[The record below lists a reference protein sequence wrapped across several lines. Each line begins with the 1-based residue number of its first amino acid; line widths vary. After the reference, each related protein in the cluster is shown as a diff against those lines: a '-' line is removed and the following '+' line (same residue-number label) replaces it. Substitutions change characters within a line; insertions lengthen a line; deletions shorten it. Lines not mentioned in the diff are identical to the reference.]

1 MKSAGICMKIRA
13 TSSKTTLAAFAV
25 CAAFAARADNCWKGL
40 DGADLA
46 TPENWSEGTLPTA
59 AAGYFNGRSEH
70 GTDYTA
76 TLSADTSLYQL
87 IWGGDK
93 PYASDVTLDL
103 VGRTL
108 TLTASSVRP
117 MRLENEK
124 VSSVTI
130 TNGTLTFATANET
143 AWVLG
148 SDQTLTLGA
157 GLTFNGNAAI
167 HAAIPRTN
175 SKIVVHDG
183 AKVKGRIYFGLNQ
196 SEGTILVTGE
206 GTEVDFNGGILQM
219 GTSNT
224 SAKNNS
230 FRVEDGAIVTNAA
243 VNIGNANYR
252 ASGATIALS
261 GGGKLFTHNW
271 NVSGG
276 AKTYIMQYLNYR
288 AHRVEIGEGSGFHTR
303 VLYVMG
309 TNNVFAIDGGELE
322 AVQYE
327 IAGTNT
333 FHFAGTAPKMRQYA
347 QNGLAI
353 GADCTFSFEIP
364 SSGYADVPCEFWPNA
379 AFTMPETTRL
389 AVDATAFSRS
399 RAGGGTIPLMK
410 FNGDKTITFHD
421 ALLSRWNTELEAKH
435 CSVSYDTSERT
446 LVLTV
451 RKPGLV
457 FIIR

>member
-1 MKSAGICMKIRA
+1 MKTASICTKIRGA
-13 TSSKTTLAAFAV
+13 SFKIALAAFAV
-25 CAAFAARADNCWKGL
+25 CAAFAARAVNYWKGV

-59 AAGYFNGRSEH
+59 AVGYFNGRSEH

-87 IWGGDK
+87 RWGGN
-93 PYASDVTLDL
+93 VTAAKSTVIDL
-103 VGRTL
+103 CGHTL
-108 TLTASSVRP
+108 SLTMTSEAPIRI
-117 MRLENEK
+117 EK
-124 VSSVTI
+124 EGQSVTV
-130 TNGTLTFATANET
+130 TNG
-143 AWVLG
+143 VLSFSSQPACVYG
-148 SDQTLTLGA
+148 SNQTLTLGA
-157 GLTFNGNAAI
+157 GLTFNGDAAM
-167 HAAIPRTN
+167 HAPSPSTN

-183 AKVKGRIYFGLNQ
+183 AKVKGRIYFLSYQ
-196 SEGTILVTGE
+196 SEGTILVTGA
-206 GTEVDFNGGILQM
+206 GTEVDFNGGVLQW
-219 GTSNT
+219 GTGTT
-224 SAKNNS
+224 SGTNDS
-230 FRVEDGAIVTNAA
+230 FRVEDGAIVTNAT
-243 VNIGNANYR
+243 VSIGNIYYKYWT
-252 ASGATIALS
+252 SGATIALS
-261 GGGKLFTHNW
+261 GGGKLFTQDW

-276 AKTYIMQYLNYR
+276 ATTYIVQYLNYP

-303 VLYVMG
+303 CLSVMG

-322 AVQYE
+322 AAKYD

-333 FHFAGTAPKMRQYA
+333 FHFAGTRPKMSQFDLNYL
-347 QNGLAI
+347 GI

-364 SSGYADVPCEFWPNA
+364 SSGYADVPCEFWPIA

-389 AVDATAFSRS
+389 AVDATAFF
-399 RAGGGTIPLMK
+399 RAGSGTIPLMK
-410 FNGDKTITFHD
+410 FKGRGLVTFSET
-421 ALLSRWNTELEAKH
+421 LLSRWNTELEAKH